1 MKLIDKVKWILGVLM
16 IITLVITTNLVDR
29 NNFLRINDAI
39 ETIYE
44 DRLVAKDLILKI
56 SNLMH
61 KKEMAAIKSDSTF
74 YLNQNNSV
82 NNEIESHL
90 LKYNQT
96 NLTRREKELLA
107 KFEND
112 FQKLKKQELKFIE
125 SNYNQNSKLLN
136 NFPDVKSDLENLAAI
151 QLKEGGRQLQISRR
165 AMDSVELFTQIEIY
179 IMIVLAIVVQ
189 IIVMYKPKEE

>member
-1 MKLIDKVKWILGVLM
+1 MKLLDKIKWILGVLM

-61 KKEMAAIKSDSTF
+61 KKEIAGVKSDSTF
-74 YLNQNNSV
+74 YLTQNNSV

-90 LKYNQT
+90 LRYNQT
-96 NLTRREKELLA
+96 NLTTKEKELLA

-112 FQKLKKQELKFIE
+112 YQELKKQELKFIE
-125 SNYNQNSKLLN
+125 SNYSHNTKLLN
-136 NFPDVKSDLENLAAI
+136 YFPDVKSDLENLAAI

-165 AMDSVELFTQIEIY
+165 AMDSVDLFTQIEIY